1 MEQYKRIKEIGRG
14 SFGVVYAA
22 LNKLT
27 GEVVAVKK
35 LNLKYPSVEECTNL
49 IEVKALGKMNHPN
62 IVNLMGVFKVN
73 HIMYLVFEYMQ
84 CSLFQLMRVKTFSED
99 EIKNLCFQ
107 IFQGLAYMHG
117 NSYFHRDMKPDNLL
131 LSKNVIKIA
140 DLGQARETNGKQPY
154 TDYVTTRWYRAPEVF
169 LHSSVY
175 DAAVDM
181 WAMGAIMAE
190 LFTHRPLFRG
200 DSGGEVLYK
209 ICSVIGSPTESKWS
223 EGLQLARNMNYR
235 FPDHPGMPLA
245 SLLPSASSEA
255 LCLIATLLSWNP
267 CMRPTAMEALEH
279 PFFDSCYHV
288 TPAIH
293 LNQDLPWKRA
303 LLKQTRSSKSCAQ
316 LV

>member
-1 MEQYKRIKEIGRG
+1 MEKYVKIKKLGEG
-14 SFGVVYAA
+14 SYGIVYEA

-27 GEVVAVKK
+27 GEVVAIKK
-35 LNLKYPSVEECTNL
+35 LKTKCTSKEECKNQ
-49 IEVKALGKMNHPN
+49 IEVKALQKIKHPN
-62 IVNLMGVFKVN
+62 IVKLKEINGENGNVF
-73 HIMYLVFEYMQ
+73 LVFECME
-84 CSLFQLMRVKTFSED
+84 CSLYDRLNNIRMVSFSES

-107 IFQGLAYMHG
+107 LFQGLAHMHG
-117 NSYFHRDMKPDNLL
+117 NGYFHRDLKPDNLL
-131 LSKNVIKIA
+131 LSKDHGIIKIA
-140 DLGQARETNGKQPY
+140 DLGQARETDGEPPY
-154 TDYVTTRWYRAPEVF
+154 TDYVTTRCYRAPEVF

-175 DAAVDM
+175 DPAVDM

-190 LFTHRPLFRG
+190 LFIHRPLFRG

-267 CMRPTAMEALEH
+267 CLRPTATEALEH
-279 PFFDSCYHV
+279 PFFDDV
-288 TPAIH
+288 TPPIH
-293 LNQDLPWKRA
+293 VNKDLPWKRA
-303 LLKQTRSSKSCAQ
+303 LLKPARSSKI
-316 LV
+316 